1 MFGANAPVVAP
12 NPHLTTDHT
21 AVSKIVMYII
31 AVTFVLCDVLVLL
44 AKGVD
49 AMPFGI
55 YGLIGS
61 LVFIV
66 AALAD
71 GAVRQAPAALSSRPP
86 TFHAAR

>member
-1 MFGANAPVVAP
+1 VSVHGLLSSVRTRVATP

-31 AVTFVLCDVLVLL
+31 AVTFVLCDALVLL
-44 AKGVD
+44 AKGLD

-66 AALAD
+66 AAVLMAQY
-71 GAVRQAPAALSSRPP
+71 VKHQP
-86 TFHAAR
+86 H